1 MAQDREETLQQPN
14 VEPSLAGSGSG
25 SSQCEDW
32 LETDLTRALGEALM
46 EKRVME
52 QEVDEAKGGLEEMKT
67 EARTG
72 MQEPIHALGGAE
84 SRIDNVEGERKVQ
97 LKPRG
102 MTRRAGEDEDSRRE
116 HGPARAHVAG
126 ERPPKTQQA
135 EPKGRPMVGSQTTVH
150 EEGRANEKGNYKAG
164 REWRDEWSDEKMKEG
179 ERSMGG
185 RTQEREETAAAPKP
199 PASSGSAGQERYKHK
214 GCCAC
219 GGVTGSRACSRP
231 DCKHP
236 CCINCLKYV
245 EGLEHRICPCCRK
258 QMKRSTTKH
267 HLT

>member
-1 MAQDREETLQQPN
+1 
-14 VEPSLAGSGSG
+14 
-25 SSQCEDW
+25 
-32 LETDLTRALGEALM
+32 
-46 EKRVME
+46 
-52 QEVDEAKGGLEEMKT
+52 MKT

-102 MTRRAGEDEDSRRE
+102 MTRRAGEDEDSRRG

-126 ERPPKTQQA
+126 ERRPKTHQA

-150 EEGRANEKGNYKAG
+150 GQWDEWEPRKWSTGQQHHRTQQAWNRKGGQMNGNPANG

-199 PASSGSAGQERYKHK
+199 PASSGSAGQQRYKHK

-219 GGVTGSRACSRP
+219 GDVTGSRACSRP

-245 EGLEHRICPCCRK
+245 EGLEHRICPCCRM
-258 QMKRSTTKH
+258 QMKRSITTHHTTKH